1 MYYIS
6 TMLVGSQRVQLRK
19 LKNGEI
25 TEPKELKRIR
35 YGLRSYVA
43 RMLRDIP
50 ELLEV
55 IDALGEDQVQQ
66 LIKKDEISPDHI
78 TAAASLTG
86 ELIKILDLPGIQPVP
101 YVHLQTGK
109 VEAVR
114 RFSPAISEPLFYGGD
129 KISSIVFAF
138 YRDATPEEIAA
149 RDTLEDL
156 SQQITN
162 ILSPAPRRSDLSLP
176 ELIAEG
182 SKKWPDMRTRID
194 RMTSDAP
201 APKEEEST
209 ATPDEG

>member
-1 MYYIS
+1 
-6 TMLVGSQRVQLRK
+6 MLVGSQRVQLRK

-25 TEPKELKRIR
+25 TDPKELKRIR

-66 LIKKDEISPDHI
+66 LIRKDEICPGHI
-78 TAAASLTG
+78 AAAAALTG
-86 ELIKILDLPGIQPVP
+86 ELIKILDLPGIQ
-101 YVHLQTGK
+101 LQTGK

-114 RFSPAISEPLFYGGD
+114 RFSPTISEPLFYGGD

-138 YRDATPEEIAA
+138 YRDATPEEIAT
-149 RDTLEDL
+149 RDALEDL

-162 ILSPAPRRSDLSLP
+162 ILSPAPRRSDLSLS

-194 RMTSDAP
+194 KMTSGTP
-201 APKEEEST
+201 APEEEEST

>member
-1 MYYIS
+1 MYCIS

-25 TEPKELKRIR
+25 TDPKELKRIR

-66 LIKKDEISPDHI
+66 LIRKDEICPGHI
-78 TAAASLTG
+78 TAAAALTG
-86 ELIKILDLPGIQPVP
+86 ELIKILDLPGIQQPP
-101 YVHLQTGK
+101 YLQTGK
-109 VEAVR
+109 LEAVR
-114 RFSPAISEPLFYGGD
+114 RFSPTISEPMYVIGD

-138 YRDATPEEIAA
+138 HRDATPEEIAT
-149 RDTLEDL
+149 RDALEDL
-156 SQQITN
+156 AQQIKD
-162 ILSPAPRRSDLSLP
+162 ILSPMPHHSKMSLP

-194 RMTSDAP
+194 KMTSDTP
-201 APKEEEST
+201 APEEEEST
-209 ATPDEG
+209 DAPPDEG

>member
-1 MYYIS
+1 
-6 TMLVGSQRVQLRK
+6 MLVGSQRVQLRK

-25 TEPKELKRIR
+25 TDPKELKRIR

-66 LIKKDEISPDHI
+66 LIRKDEICPGHI
-78 TAAASLTG
+78 TAAAALTG
-86 ELIKILDLPGIQPVP
+86 ELIKILDLPGIQP
-101 YVHLQTGK
+101 QTGK

-114 RFSPAISEPLFYGGD
+114 RFSPASSEPLLYGGD

-138 YRDATPEEIAA
+138 YRDATPEEIAT
-149 RDTLEDL
+149 RDALEDL

-162 ILSPAPRRSDLSLP
+162 ILSPMPHHSKMSLP

-194 RMTSDAP
+194 KMTSDTP
-201 APKEEEST
+201 APEEEEST
-209 ATPDEG
+209 AAPDEG

>member
-1 MYYIS
+1 
-6 TMLVGSQRVQLRK
+6 MLVGSQRVQLRK

-66 LIKKDEISPDHI
+66 LTRKDEISPDHI
-78 TAAASLTG
+78 TAAAALTG
-86 ELIKILDLPGIQPVP
+86 ELIKILDLPGIQQPP
-101 YVHLQTGK
+101 YLRTGK
-109 VEAVR
+109 LEAVR
-114 RFSPAISEPLFYGGD
+114 RFSPAISEPLFFGGD

-194 RMTSDAP
+194 EMTSDAP

>member
-25 TEPKELKRIR
+25 TDPKELKRIR

-66 LIKKDEISPDHI
+66 LTRKDEICPGHI
-78 TAAASLTG
+78 TAAAALTG
-86 ELIKILDLPGIQPVP
+86 ELINILDLPGIQQPP
-101 YVHLQTGK
+101 YLQTGK
-109 VEAVR
+109 LEAVR
-114 RFSPAISEPLFYGGD
+114 RFSPTMSEPLYVVGD

-138 YRDATPEEIAA
+138 HRDATPEEIAT
-149 RDTLEDL
+149 RDALEDL
-156 SQQITN
+156 SQQIN
-162 ILSPAPRRSDLSLP
+162 GILSPMPRRSDLSLS

-194 RMTSDAP
+194 KMTSGTP
-201 APKEEEST
+201 APEEEEST

>member
-1 MYYIS
+1 
-6 TMLVGSQRVQLRK
+6 MLVQSQREILSK

-25 TEPKELKRIR
+25 KDDDELKNARRSMRKYVIR
-35 YGLRSYVA
+35 QLDS
-43 RMLRDIP
+43 MSD
-50 ELLEV
+50 LLEAMEV
-55 IDALGEDQVQQ
+55 LGPDQ
-66 LIKKDEISPDHI
+66 LGGMGDKGHIGPDHI

-86 ELIKILDLPGIQPVP
+86 ELIKILDLPGIQ
-101 YVHLQTGK
+101 LQTGK

-114 RFSPAISEPLFYGGD
+114 RFSPAISEPLFYGGG

-138 YRDATPEEIAA
+138 YRDATPEEIAT
-149 RDTLEDL
+149 RDALEDL

-194 RMTSDAP
+194 TMTSDPP
-201 APKEEEST
+201 APEEEEST

>member
-1 MYYIS
+1 
-6 TMLVGSQRVQLRK
+6 MLVQSQREILSK

-25 TEPKELKRIR
+25 KDDDELKNARRSMRKYVIR
-35 YGLRSYVA
+35 QLDS
-43 RMLRDIP
+43 MSD
-50 ELLEV
+50 LLEV
-55 IDALGEDQVQQ
+55 MEVLGPDQ
-66 LIKKDEISPDHI
+66 LGGMGDKGHI
-78 TAAASLTG
+78 GPGHIAAAAALTG
-86 ELIKILDLPGIQPVP
+86 ELIKILDLPGIQ
-101 YVHLQTGK
+101 LQTGK

-138 YRDATPEEIAA
+138 YRDATPEEIAT
-149 RDTLEDL
+149 RDALEDL

-162 ILSPAPRRSDLSLP
+162 ILSPAPRRSDLSLA

-194 RMTSDAP
+194 MMTSDTP
-201 APKEEEST
+201 APEEEEST

>member
-1 MYYIS
+1 MYCIS

-25 TEPKELKRIR
+25 TDPKELKRIR

-66 LIKKDEISPDHI
+66 LIRKDEICPGHI

-86 ELIKILDLPGIQPVP
+86 ELIKILDLPGIQ
-101 YVHLQTGK
+101 LQTGK

-114 RFSPAISEPLFYGGD
+114 RFSPAISEPLFYGGG

-138 YRDATPEEIAA
+138 YRDATPEEIAT
-149 RDTLEDL
+149 RDALEDL

-194 RMTSDAP
+194 EMTSDTP
-201 APKEEEST
+201 APEEEESI

>member
-1 MYYIS
+1 
-6 TMLVGSQRVQLRK
+6 MLVQSQREILSK

-25 TEPKELKRIR
+25 KDDDELKNARRSMRKYVIR
-35 YGLRSYVA
+35 QLDS
-43 RMLRDIP
+43 MSD
-50 ELLEV
+50 LLEV
-55 IDALGEDQVQQ
+55 MEVLGPDQ
-66 LIKKDEISPDHI
+66 LGGMGDKGHI
-78 TAAASLTG
+78 GPGHIAAAVALTG

-101 YVHLQTGK
+101 CVHLQTGK

-138 YRDATPEEIAA
+138 HRDATPEEIAT
-149 RDTLEDL
+149 RDALEDL

-162 ILSPAPRRSDLSLP
+162 ILSPAPRRSDLSLS

-194 RMTSDAP
+194 EMTSDTP
-201 APKEEEST
+201 APEEEEST

>member
-1 MYYIS
+1 
-6 TMLVGSQRVQLRK
+6 MLVGSQRVQLRK

-25 TEPKELKRIR
+25 TDPKELKRIR

-66 LIKKDEISPDHI
+66 LTRKDEICPGHI
-78 TAAASLTG
+78 TAAAALTG
-86 ELIKILDLPGIQPVP
+86 ELINILDLPGIQQPP
-101 YVHLQTGK
+101 YLQTGK

-129 KISSIVFAF
+129 EISSIVFAF

>member
-1 MYYIS
+1 
-6 TMLVGSQRVQLRK
+6 MLVGSQRVQLRK

-101 YVHLQTGK
+101 CVHLQTGK

-138 YRDATPEEIAA
+138 YRDATPEEIAT
-149 RDTLEDL
+149 RDALEDL

-194 RMTSDAP
+194 LMTSWTP
-201 APKEEEST
+201 TPEEGGEGEE
-209 ATPDEG
+209 TPTPEE

>member
-1 MYYIS
+1 
-6 TMLVGSQRVQLRK
+6 MLVQSQREILSK

-25 TEPKELKRIR
+25 KDDDELKNARRSMRKYVIR
-35 YGLRSYVA
+35 QLDS
-43 RMLRDIP
+43 MSD
-50 ELLEV
+50 LLEAMEV
-55 IDALGEDQVQQ
+55 LGPDQ
-66 LIKKDEISPDHI
+66 LGGMGDKGHIGPDHI

-86 ELIKILDLPGIQPVP
+86 ELIKILDLPGIQ
-101 YVHLQTGK
+101 LQTGK

-114 RFSPAISEPLFYGGD
+114 RFSPAISEPLFYGGG

-138 YRDATPEEIAA
+138 YRDATPEEIAT
-149 RDTLEDL
+149 RDALEDL

-162 ILSPAPRRSDLSLP
+162 ILSPAPRRSDLSLS

-194 RMTSDAP
+194 KMTSGTP
-201 APKEEEST
+201 APEEEEST